1 MSRSPIWGRVQMV
14 CVSGEVQPW
23 FNLGIS
29 LMTINHDVAV
39 ELSRE
44 ERRRVQNEQT
54 DALVA
59 SGALDDVFARWMP
72 VSR

>member
-1 MSRSPIWGRVQMV
+1 
-14 CVSGEVQPW
+14 
-23 FNLGIS
+23 
-29 LMTINHDVAV
+29 MTINRDVAV

-59 SGALDDVFARWMP
+59 SGAPDDVFAKMDAGQP
-72 VSR
+72 LTGESTC